1 MAEFCKKCGAP
12 LQGRRFCMN
21 CGTMN
26 EDADIAAQAGET
38 TASSTSGTVTAT
50 AQIKKEPNW
59 LLIGAVAVLCIV
71 LGIVIALVSGQKDTA
86 PEFDNPM
93 VGDNANNNDSTAG
106 GRNIGTST
114 WADVTEGF
122 DETML
127 QDAVDLL
134 FHSAQLISY
143 GGLDYEAD
151 TSMLVVYDCCIELP
165 EGCLLD
171 FSDVRIDFRID
182 LSEEGVYKAGINGYH
197 GTPRID
203 ESGPYSIM
211 DDYGHEL
218 EVYYQ
223 NDTFTTD
230 DESLIIVDVCVID
243 LDRADAEGLSDPSY
257 DRYMYM
263 TPCHDDVNFYCSYV
277 LYSVDED
284 YTIYLDENFCP
295 IYCVRT

>member
-106 GRNIGTST
+106 GGNIGTST
-114 WADVTEGF
+114 
-122 DETML
+122 
-127 QDAVDLL
+127 
-134 FHSAQLISY
+134 
-143 GGLDYEAD
+143 
-151 TSMLVVYDCCIELP
+151 
-165 EGCLLD
+165 
-171 FSDVRIDFRID
+171 
-182 LSEEGVYKAGINGYH
+182 
-197 GTPRID
+197 
-203 ESGPYSIM
+203 
-211 DDYGHEL
+211 
-218 EVYYQ
+218 
-223 NDTFTTD
+223 
-230 DESLIIVDVCVID
+230 
-243 LDRADAEGLSDPSY
+243 
-257 DRYMYM
+257 
-263 TPCHDDVNFYCSYV
+263 
-277 LYSVDED
+277 
-284 YTIYLDENFCP
+284 
-295 IYCVRT
+295 